1 MATASGGMSNVFI
14 SGIPAL
20 YQLNLL
26 TTPAGDFARLV
37 ILTTIG
43 GYFGLLSIVPCER
56 VPQRCFPQANPHP
69 LI

>member
-14 SGIPAL
+14 SGIPTL

-26 TTPAGDFARLV
+26 TTPAKDFVRLA

-43 GYFGLLSIVPCER
+43 GYFGLLSIVPCK
-56 VPQRCFPQANPHP
+56 
-69 LI
+69 